1 MKRSQFISLAA
12 HIFVICLLV
21 FPLGKVPAPKPS
33 PRAREV
39 FRLVLPA
46 WPKIEQ
52 TVFAGGRGGGPV
64 HLLPASQGRLPRM
77 EPKPLL
83 PPMPRPET
91 NSKLEIEPAVELS
104 VKVEPALQKLPQ
116 LGSPWA
122 TPGPPSAGNGTKGY
136 LGDGDGGPVGPGKGK
151 GPVGPGDGSGFL
163 EVSKCGPPVRPVIL
177 HKVEPEFSEDARRAK
192 LQGAIL
198 IKAMVTE
205 SGIVR
210 EPTVQRG
217 LGLGL
222 DEKAI
227 EAVSKWRFKPGM
239 KNCRPTAMPAFFE
252 VNFRLL

>member
-1 MKRSQFISLAA
+1 MKRPQIISLAA
-12 HIFVICLLV
+12 HLLAV
-21 FPLGKVPAPKPS
+21 FLLLLPLGKVPPPRPS
-33 PRAREV
+33 PTTREI

-46 WPKIEQ
+46 WPKINQ
-52 TVFAGGRGGGPV
+52 TAFAGGSGGGPKL
-64 HLLPASQGRLPRM
+64 LLPTSQGSLPRV

-83 PPMPRPET
+83 PPMLRPET
-91 NSKLEIEPAVELS
+91 NSKLEIEPAVELAINTD
-104 VKVEPALQKLPQ
+104 PNLQKLPQ

-122 TPGPPSAGNGTKGY
+122 VPGPPSSGNGTRGY

-151 GPVGPGDGSGFL
+151 GSVGPGDGFSLTGS
-163 EVSKCGPPVRPVIL
+163 SKCGPAVGPVIL
-177 HKVEPEFSEDARRAK
+177 HRVEPEFSEDARKAK

-205 SGIVR
+205 LGLVR
-210 EPTVQRG
+210 EPSVQRG

-239 KNCRPTAMPAFFE
+239 KNCKPAAMPAFFE